1 MSLIGDDVKDS
12 LYGGDDIPQE
22 LIDGIERDREQA
34 ANEARVKE
42 ESEDAMQYLRNLV
55 GLTTYSAWGWSA
67 SEANSSADAD
77 DGGDANDAGVGETM
91 AEPVDDQY
99 FPIEQFSDDDEAG
112 VGEGH
117 TPEPVDD
124 QYFPIDD
131 DVDEP
136 YA

>member
-1 MSLIGDDVKDS
+1 MVGDDDEDS

-22 LIDGIERDREQA
+22 LSDGIERDKAQA
-34 ANEARVKE
+34 ASETRVKE
-42 ESEDAMQYLRNLV
+42 DSENAMQYLRNLV
-55 GLTTYSAWGWSA
+55 GHTTYSAWGWSA

-77 DGGDANDAGVGETM
+77 GGDDADDAGVGETM

-99 FPIEQFSDDDEAG
+99 CPIDDEVDAG
-112 VGEGH
+112 VGE
-117 TPEPVDD
+117 TMVEPVDD

>member
-1 MSLIGDDVKDS
+1 MVCDDDEDS
-12 LYGGDDIPQE
+12 LYGGDIPQE

-42 ESEDAMQYLRNLV
+42 ESEDAMQYLRNPV
-55 GLTTYSAWGWSA
+55 GHTKYSAWGWSA

-77 DGGDANDAGVGETM
+77 DGGDADDAGVGETM
-91 AEPVDDQY
+91 AEPVDDQCY
-99 FPIEQFSDDDEAG
+99 PIGDEVDAG
-112 VGEGH
+112 VCV
-117 TPEPVDD
+117 TMAEPVDD